1 MLYYTARDT
10 IYQVILFK
18 TFSKGT
24 NSTNMTERFSS
35 VTLISRNKAYHYLLH
50 YLLHKAPMAQTSV
63 Q

>member
-10 IYQVILFK
+10 IYQVILFTGK

-50 YLLHKAPMAQTSV
+50 KAPMAQTSV